1 MKRMH
6 WSVLPLILTLTV
18 ACGGES
24 GPMGPG
30 DSTPQVAGRYE
41 GVQNTSVDTCTGDV
55 GIDTDGVVVVTQ
67 SGRRVSLLLT
77 GGTVSGDVQSNG
89 SWRGTGHFTLSE
101 QGITITLDIEM
112 EGTFSSSR
120 FTASQTVIGMAA
132 GDTCSIVRTFDMIRT
147 G

>member
-1 MKRMH
+1 MRSKRG
-6 WSVLPLILTLTV
+6 SVLPILLSLVV

-30 DSTPQVAGRYE
+30 DSTPQVAGRYG

-67 SGRRVSLLLT
+67 SGRRVSVLLT
-77 GGTVSGDVQSNG
+77 GGTVSGDIQSNG
-89 SWRGTGHFTLSE
+89 SWRGTGRFTLSE

-112 EGTFSSSR
+112 EGSFSGGR

-132 GDTCSIVRTFDMIRT
+132 GDTCSIVRTFDLVRT